1 MMRTPCTVPPEL
13 RRLRDAWAWAR
24 RTSPAADRIGA
35 RCPAMIETQMAPGIH
50 TLTAT
55 TISGDGVSVILRENT
70 LVIVHA
76 ADAPERITIPL
87 PIHLHATLPRPHA

>member
-13 RRLRDAWAWAR
+13 RRLRDARAWAR

-35 RCPAMIETQMAPGIH
+35 RCPVMIERQLQPGIH

-55 TISGDGVSVILRENT
+55 TTTGDGVAVMIRDTELVILH
-70 LVIVHA
+70 V
-76 ADAPERITIPL
+76 ADAPERITLPL
-87 PIHLHATLPRPHA
+87 PTHLHATLPRPHA